1 MIKLFFSIVNSIS
14 SKFLSSNKKCKST
27 EISKSNVKS
36 NKTEQVAQKKWYHL
50 SFFYR
55 GTDFQP
61 IYFYIFCFVCLLFWL
76 SYLKTLFY
84 FGKMPNE
91 VSDTFIITVFTSI
104 ITTFGLFNQ
113 YNQKS

>member
-1 MIKLFFSIVNSIS
+1 MIKLFFNIVNAIT
-14 SKFLSSNKKCKST
+14 SKLSTKNINKETKKVSD
-27 EISKSNVKS
+27 KS
-36 NKTEQVAQKKWYHL
+36 NKETVIPQKKWYHF

-61 IYFYIFCFVCLLFWL
+61 IYFYIFCFVCLLVWL
-76 SYLKTLFY
+76 AYLKTLFY
-84 FGKMPNE
+84 FGKIPNE

-104 ITTFGLFNQ
+104 IGTFALFNQ